1 MSALINK
8 LQLLIVF
15 LYPIFAIGQGPM
27 IEWGQVPHDDRQM
40 TSYDRDPTAIAVVL
54 ADCGSID
61 INDGNGTRETKYFL
75 ERHRRIKLLDKA
87 SFDQYGTIR
96 IPFFHEDQWEVID
109 DLKAQTILP
118 DGSVHKIPRKEFF
131 TVKETDRW
139 STVSFAFPKLMEG
152 AIIEWQY
159 TLVSKEVI
167 KPRTWYFQE
176 SIPVRYNEFKI
187 RNESR
192 ISYVTLFNMGDN
204 IPFKETYKDKTIY
217 QRGDTRLVHGAD
229 KIFIENAGA
238 LIEESFI
245 TTLED
250 YVPKIRLQG
259 EYYFRSDGSKE
270 KIFTTWQNAVKSLLE
285 LPTFGGQFNRKKNYK
300 KVLQAISPLI
310 VEGMAPQEIVE
321 TVYDFLTKNVSY
333 NGINRFTTDD
343 NLNEAFTR
351 QEASSGQL
359 NMMCLALLKNYD
371 LEAFPILTSTRE
383 HGQIYKEYPLMD
395 QFNYLLVGVEIAGN
409 IMLLD
414 ATDPLRPIKMPHPQV
429 LNKVGWIVD
438 KNRPGWIDITVPM
451 CRDVYGAELQ
461 IDQAGNIKGK
471 LRAVFNSYTALSE
484 RSVHQSDRTS
494 SYWKERI
501 ERFAQEVVLD
511 SVSVRELGG
520 KGDKL
525 MNEVYFSLPNG
536 AMQAGDLIYISPVF
550 YSTFSENPFKLQ
562 RREYP
567 VDFSYPFEERYMA
580 SIVLPE
586 GYEVEE
592 LPADADFELDES
604 MASISYKA
612 SQSDNKIQI
621 MLKVTIEEVTIPSDK
636 YEDLKLLFD
645 KMIDKRSEQ
654 IVLKKTSK

>member
-1 MSALINK
+1 MSALTIK
-8 LQLLIVF
+8 LHLLSLF
-15 LYPIFAIGQGPM
+15 LFPVFAIGQGPM
-27 IEWGQVPHDDRQM
+27 IEWGQISQDDRQM
-40 TSYDRDPTAIAVVL
+40 TSYDLDPAAIAVVL

-109 DLKAQTILP
+109 NLKAQTILP
-118 DGSVHKIPRKEFF
+118 DGTIHQIPRKEFF

-176 SIPVRYNEFKI
+176 GIPVRYNEFKI

-192 ISYVTLFNMGDN
+192 ISYVTLFNIGDN
-204 IPFKETYKDKTIY
+204 IPFKETYKGKTIY

-229 KIFIENAGA
+229 KIFIENASA
-238 LIEESFI
+238 LIEENFI

-259 EYYFRSDGSKE
+259 EYYFRPDGSKE
-270 KIFTTWQNAVKSLLE
+270 KNFTTWENAAKSLLE
-285 LPTFGGQFNRKKNYK
+285 LPAFGGQFNRKKNHK

-310 VEGMAPQEIVE
+310 IKGMSPREIVE
-321 TVYDFLTKNVSY
+321 TVYDFLTKNVSC

-351 QEASSGQL
+351 KEASSGEL
-359 NMMCLALLKNYD
+359 NMMCLAALKNYD

-383 HGQIYKEYPLMD
+383 HGHIYKKYPLMD
-395 QFNYLLVGVEIAGN
+395 QFNYLLVGVEIDGE
-409 IMLLD
+409 IILLD
-414 ATDPLRPIKMPHPQV
+414 ATDPLRPLKMPHPQA
-429 LNKVGWIVD
+429 LNKAGWIVD
-438 KNRPGWIDITVPM
+438 KNLSGWIDIMVPM
-451 CRDVYGAELQ
+451 CRDIYGSELH
-461 IDQAGNIKGK
+461 IDKAGNIKGK
-471 LRAVFNSYTALSE
+471 LRAMFNSYTALSE
-484 RSVHQSDRTS
+484 RKMYASDETS
-494 SYWKERI
+494 SYWKDRI
-501 ERFAQEVVLD
+501 EGFVQEMVLD
-511 SVSVRELGG
+511 SVLVKELGG
-520 KGDKL
+520 KTDKL
-525 MNEVYFSLPNG
+525 MNEIYFSLPSG
-536 AMQAGDLIYISPVF
+536 ALQSGDFLYVSPIF
-550 YSTFSENPFKLQ
+550 YSNFSENPFKLKQ
-562 RREYP
+562 REYP

-580 SIVLPE
+580 SITLPE

-604 MASISYKA
+604 MASFSYRA
-612 SQSDNKIQI
+612 SQSDHKIQI
-621 MLKVTIEEVTIPSDK
+621 MIKTTIKEVTIPSDK
-636 YEDLKLLFD
+636 YEALKLLFD

-654 IVLKKTSK
+654 IVLKKISK